1 MTRGNKIWAELL
13 QLVPIVSL
21 AFPFILHGSVDL
33 ARASTGFLVAALL
46 TLPVSFLVLRAGQ
59 LLNPILVGAALWL
72 WLGAAAF
79 NLPLAGLAAWL
90 TATQAFGLFVA
101 AFAAGVGAT
110 VFSPFGFMA
119 CRGVDE
125 PSVRRASV
133 ALLVVSALCCAWSW
147 FFRHDI
153 RLGGGAPFIVLNVVR
168 RALCLRASSRTD

>member
-1 MTRGNKIWAELL
+1 VTRGNKVWAELL

-33 ARASTGFLVAALL
+33 ARAGTGFLVAALL
-46 TLPVSFLVLRAGQ
+46 SLPVAFLVVRAGQ

-79 NLPLAGLAAWL
+79 NLPISGLAAWL

-101 AFAAGVGAT
+101 AFAVGVGAT
-110 VFSPFGFMA
+110 VFSRFGFLA
-119 CRGVDE
+119 CGGVE
-125 PSVRRASV
+125 GPWARRASV
-133 ALLVVSALCCAWSW
+133 VLLIVSALCCAWSW

-168 RALCLRASSRTD
+168 RALCLRASRTT

>member
-33 ARASTGFLVAALL
+33 ARASTGFLVATLL
-46 TLPVSFLVLRAGQ
+46 TLPVFFLVVRAGQ

-79 NLPLAGLAAWL
+79 NLPISGLAAWL

-101 AFAAGVGAT
+101 AFAVGVGAT
-110 VFSPFGFMA
+110 ALSRFGFLA
-119 CRGVDE
+119 CRGVE
-125 PSVRRASV
+125 GRVARRASV
-133 ALLVVSALCCAWSW
+133 ALLVLSALCCAWSW
-147 FFRHDI
+147 YFRHDI

-168 RALCLRASSRTD
+168 RVLGLRASRA